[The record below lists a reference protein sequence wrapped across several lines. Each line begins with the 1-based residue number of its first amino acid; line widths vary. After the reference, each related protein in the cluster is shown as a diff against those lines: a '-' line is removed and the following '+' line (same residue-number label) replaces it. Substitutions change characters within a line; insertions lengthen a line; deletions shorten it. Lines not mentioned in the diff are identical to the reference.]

1 MNRKGM
7 VSRSVVD
14 MLLILKYLKVGL
26 CPGGSRMYG
35 HVLIVFFMKGDFHF
49 NFLYG

>member
-1 MNRKGM
+1 M
-7 VSRSVVD
+7 VSRNVVD

-26 CPGGSRMYG
+26 CPGGSRMYR
-35 HVLIVFFMKGDFHF
+35 HVLIVFFVKGGFHF